1 MIPIRPRPGPSIPTL
16 FLSEC
21 IMIKRLGII
30 GELFQFI
37 WDQKLYWM
45 IPMVI
50 ILVLVIA
57 ISLLGQATAVGPFI
71 YTLF

>member
-1 MIPIRPRPGPSIPTL
+1 
-16 FLSEC
+16 
-21 IMIKRLGII
+21 MIKRLGII

-37 WDQKLYWM
+37 WAQKLYWM
-45 IPMVI
+45 IPLIV

-57 ISLLGQATAVGPFI
+57 IGLLGQATAVGPFI

>member
-1 MIPIRPRPGPSIPTL
+1 
-16 FLSEC
+16 
-21 IMIKRLGII
+21 MIKRLGII

-37 WDQKLYWM
+37 WAQKRYWM
-45 IPMVI
+45 IPMII

>member
-1 MIPIRPRPGPSIPTL
+1 
-16 FLSEC
+16 
-21 IMIKRLGII
+21 MIKRLGII
-30 GELFQFI
+30 GELFRFV
-37 WDQKLYWM
+37 WSQKLYWM
-45 IPMVI
+45 IPMII

>member
-1 MIPIRPRPGPSIPTL
+1 
-16 FLSEC
+16 
-21 IMIKRLGII
+21 MIKRLGII

-37 WDQKLYWM
+37 WAQKLYWM
-45 IPMVI
+45 IPMII
-50 ILVLVIA
+50 ILILVIA

>member
-1 MIPIRPRPGPSIPTL
+1 
-16 FLSEC
+16 
-21 IMIKRLGII
+21 MIKRLGII

-37 WDQKLYWM
+37 WAQKLYWM
-45 IPMVI
+45 IPMII

>member
-1 MIPIRPRPGPSIPTL
+1 
-16 FLSEC
+16 
-21 IMIKRLGII
+21 MIKRLGII

-45 IPMVI
+45 IPMII